1 MQDVYNL
8 CINLYISLSSSI
20 KRRNL
25 AMSTPIVPLPLA
37 NIEQCETRAVLK
49 KTAEAH
55 RYLAELKGV
64 ATSIPNEAI
73 LINALALQEA
83 KDSSEVENITTT
95 YDELYKANLFEEAI
109 TNTATKEVKDY
120 AAALKQGFQSARQS
134 KLIRLSDIL
143 AIQQNLEHNTAG
155 LRKLPGTDLKNARTG
170 EVVYTPPQHAD
181 EIAKLMNNL
190 VQFINN
196 DELCDAD
203 PLVKMA
209 IIHHQFES
217 IHPFY
222 DGNGRTGRIINIL
235 YLVTKELLNLPVLH
249 LSRFIIHHKA
259 DYYANLQAVRDT
271 GNWEPWLLFM
281 LDGIIDTA
289 QNTIS
294 LTIEMKTLMVNVK
307 HGIRERL
314 PKLYSQDLLNNLFNH
329 PYTKIDFIVEDL
341 GVTRITAT
349 KYLEQL
355 VEHGFLMK
363 EKVGRANYYINQPLC
378 QLLIAHS

>member
-1 MQDVYNL
+1 
-8 CINLYISLSSSI
+8 
-20 KRRNL
+20 
-25 AMSTPIVPLPLA
+25 MSTPIASLPLD
-37 NIEQCETRAVLK
+37 NIEQWETRAVLK

-64 ATSIPNEAI
+64 AASIPNEAI
-73 LINALALQEA
+73 LINTLSLQEA
-83 KDSSEVENITTT
+83 KDSSEVENIVTTH
-95 YDELYKANLFEEAI
+95 DELYKANLFEEAI
-109 TNTATKEVKDY
+109 VNPATKEVQDY
-120 AAALKQGFQSARQS
+120 AFALKQGFQRARNS

-143 AIQQNLEHNTAG
+143 SIQQNLEHNNAG

-181 EIAKLMNNL
+181 EIASLMDNL
-190 VQFINN
+190 VQFIND

-222 DGNGRTGRIINIL
+222 DGNGRTGRILNIL
-235 YLVTKELLNLPVLH
+235 YLVTQDLLNLPVLY
-249 LSRFIIHHKA
+249 LSRFIIQNKA

-271 GNWEPWLLFM
+271 GEWEPWLLFM

-289 QNTIS
+289 QNTVS
-294 LTIEMKTLMVNVK
+294 LITEMKILMHNVK
-307 HGIRERL
+307 QGISEQL
-314 PKLYSQDLLNNLFNH
+314 PKIYSQDLLNNLFYH
-329 PYTKIDFIVEDL
+329 PYTKIDFLVEEL

-349 KYLEQL
+349 KYLELL
-355 VEHGFLMK
+355 VEHGFLVK
-363 EKVGRANYYINQPLC
+363 QKVGRANYYINEPLC
-378 QLLIAHS
+378 ALLIAHS